1 MLMIVLDLPVTDKDK
16 KNEFDDDVE
25 INGDE
30 EFSGDDAGSSV
41 IGF

>member
-1 MLMIVLDLPVTDKDK
+1 MIVLVLPKTDQDK
-16 KNEFDDDVE
+16 KDEVDDDVE

-30 EFSGDDAGSSV
+30 EFSDDDAGSSV